1 MVKLTEGQIL
11 EEFMLE
17 EDIDF
22 PERDICKNVELPDGQ
37 EVDREMVVWPDM
49 SVETSCEQEEC
60 VEVRTCDTSLPELFR
75 AKKVYI
81 QMKWSWKCPK

>member
-22 PERDICKNVELPDGQ
+22 QERDICKNEELPDKQ
-37 EVDREMVVWPDM
+37 EIVV
-49 SVETSCEQEEC
+49 
-60 VEVRTCDTSLPELFR
+60 
-75 AKKVYI
+75 
-81 QMKWSWKCPK
+81 